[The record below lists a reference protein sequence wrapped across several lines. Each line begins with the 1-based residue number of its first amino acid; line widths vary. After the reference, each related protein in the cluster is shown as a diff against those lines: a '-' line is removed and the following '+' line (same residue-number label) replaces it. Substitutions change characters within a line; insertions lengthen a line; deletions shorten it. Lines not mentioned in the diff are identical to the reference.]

1 MVSTGIK
8 SYVAVHIHN
17 SKLIIKHVQL
27 CNQFMS
33 ICYSGHT
40 TMPSC
45 DQPWTLNCQIREKTC
60 TFFPNGCFGNGKD
73 RGWWGVSAIGLCVGL
88 DLEAELLQAAA
99 RNAPYRYQL
108 HVVYERERL
117 VSITTHNVLQVCIS
131 IMSCDCF
138 GIANS
143 SERIQSIHVYYK

>member
-1 MVSTGIK
+1 MWQF
-8 SYVAVHIHN
+8 IHN
-17 SKLIIKHVQL
+17 SERIIKHVQL